1 MKRFIITAA
10 VALGLLASVH
20 APAQANGG
28 FGFGV
33 GLGLGFSFS
42 GIHSNKGGQGGPCC
56 GHGQGYGQAPYF
68 PMGYPYYPYF
78 PMQYGAPAYY
88 PPQAH
93 HGHANLAAPE
103 EKPAPKSTPEKK
115 EGKLVE
121 GKPLPKGD

>member
-42 GIHSNKGGQGGPCC
+42 GIHSNKGNCGPACPPAYP
-56 GHGQGYGQAPYF
+56 QYM
-68 PMGYPYYPYF
+68 PMTYPYYPYF

-93 HGHANLAAPE
+93 HGHANLALPE
-103 EKPAPKSTPEKK
+103 EKPAPKPLPEKK